1 MNDFYFCSPTRFA
14 FGRGFV
20 DKTGEQL
27 AAAGFKKVL
36 LVYGGGSVVR
46 SGVLGRVKESLEQ
59 VGISFVEA
67 GGVRPNPE
75 VTWVREAIVTARE
88 EQVDGVVAVGGGSV
102 IDASKAVA
110 FGVPYDGD
118 VWDFF
123 SKKATIVECLPI
135 AAVLTLPAA
144 GSEAS
149 SSCVISN
156 DALCLKTGVSS
167 DAFRPKVA
175 IMDPEVTFTLP
186 AYQTAA
192 GVTDMIAH
200 ICERFFSGVGPVP
213 VSDNLSCGIIRAL
226 MEAAPRAL
234 AQPDDYDARATIMW
248 SGMLAHNDLVGCG
261 RSLTPEGRAGG
272 WESHALEHELSAH
285 HTKITH
291 GAGLSVVM
299 PAWMRYV
306 WRSDPSRFVDF
317 ARGVFD
323 MEPVGDE
330 FESADE
336 AVADVVTAAIDE
348 LQAFFASM
356 GMPTRLSELGLGED
370 DIEPLIP
377 TLEINKGAV
386 FGAFQK
392 LTLDDARVIYRS
404 ML

>member
-1 MNDFYFCSPTRFA
+1 MNDFYFCSPTRFV

-20 DKTGEQL
+20 DKTGAEL

-46 SGVLGRVKESLEQ
+46 TGVLGRVEESLAQ
-59 VGISFVEA
+59 ADVAFVEA

-75 VTWVREAIVTARE
+75 VTWVREAIATARA
-88 EQVDGVVAVGGGSV
+88 EQVDGILAVGGGSV
-102 IDASKAVA
+102 IDASKATA

-156 DALCLKTGVSS
+156 DALNLKTGVSS
-167 DAFRPKVA
+167 DVFRPKVA
-175 IMDPEVTFTLP
+175 IMDPEATFTLP
-186 AYQTAA
+186 AFQTAA

-226 MEAAPRAL
+226 MDAAPRAL

-261 RSLTPEGRAGG
+261 RSLSPEGRAGG

-285 HTKITH
+285 HPHITH

-306 WRSDPSRFVDF
+306 WRTDPSRFVDF

-330 FESADE
+330 FESEEE
-336 AVADVVTAAIDE
+336 AIADVVTAAIDE

-392 LTLDDARVIYRS
+392 LTLDDARAIYRS

>member
-1 MNDFYFCSPTRFA
+1 MNDFYFCSPTRFV

-20 DKTGEQL
+20 DKTGAEL

-46 SGVLGRVKESLEQ
+46 TGVLGRVEESLAQ
-59 VGISFVEA
+59 AGVAFVEA

-75 VTWVREAIVTARE
+75 VTWVREAIATARA
-88 EQVDGVVAVGGGSV
+88 EQVDGILAVGGGSV
-102 IDASKAVA
+102 IDASKATA

-156 DALCLKTGVSS
+156 DALNLKTGVSS
-167 DAFRPKVA
+167 DVFRPKVA
-175 IMDPEVTFTLP
+175 IMDPEATFTLP
-186 AYQTAA
+186 AFQTAA

-226 MEAAPRAL
+226 MDAAPRAH

-261 RSLTPEGRAGG
+261 RSLSPEGRAGG

-285 HTKITH
+285 HPHITH

-306 WRSDPSRFVDF
+306 WRTDPSRFVDF

-330 FESADE
+330 FESEEE
-336 AVADVVTAAIDE
+336 AIADVVTAAIDE

-392 LTLDDARVIYRS
+392 LALDDARAIYRS